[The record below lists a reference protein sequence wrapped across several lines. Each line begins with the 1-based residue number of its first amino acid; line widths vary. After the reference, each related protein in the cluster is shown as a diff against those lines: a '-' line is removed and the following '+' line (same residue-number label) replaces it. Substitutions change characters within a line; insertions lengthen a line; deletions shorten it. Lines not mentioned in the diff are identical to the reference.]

1 MTGSVIHNCFLHS
14 KGKYLKKNSG
24 FLRVYCKEDLCEKY
38 GEPLTSPVSLKA
50 TIIITIIIIIIIIVI
65 VVTKNVIVTSLCR
78 FPDCSTNFF
87 ETSQAYLL
95 DP

>member
-50 TIIITIIIIIIIIVI
+50 TIIIIIV
-65 VVTKNVIVTSLCR
+65 TENVIVTSLIR
-78 FPDCSTNFF
+78 FPDCSTHFF

>member
-1 MTGSVIHNCFLHS
+1 M
-14 KGKYLKKNSG
+14 
-24 FLRVYCKEDLCEKY
+24 RVYCKEDLCEKY

-50 TIIITIIIIIIIIVI
+50 TIIITIIIIIIIIIIIVI
-65 VVTKNVIVTSLCR
+65 VVTENVIVTSLSR
-78 FPDCSTNFF
+78 FPDCSTHFF